1 MLEIQSQLLLVL
13 CAARYGVLL
22 WLLLIARVLEVCVH
36 WKCGCEVWD
45 GEQWRGILPGVS
57 ISQALFLIEDLL
69 QTLSSAREKRE
80 IQTGK
85 ELGRWCPWLQGYGFG
100 LDEVQCSPCTS

>member
-13 CAARYGVLL
+13 CAAKYGVLL

-36 WKCGCEVWD
+36 WKCGFEVWD

-57 ISQALFLIEDLL
+57 ISQVLFLIEDLL
-69 QTLSSAREKRE
+69 QTLSSAREKRK

-85 ELGRWCPWLQGYGFG
+85 ELGR
-100 LDEVQCSPCTS
+100 